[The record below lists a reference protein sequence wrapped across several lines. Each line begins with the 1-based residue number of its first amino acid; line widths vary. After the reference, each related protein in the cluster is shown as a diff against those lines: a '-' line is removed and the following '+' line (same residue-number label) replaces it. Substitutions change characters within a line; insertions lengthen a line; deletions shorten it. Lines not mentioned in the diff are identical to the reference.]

1 MGKRFLI
8 VNADDFGMTDGIN
21 AGVIESHK
29 RGIVTSASLMVK
41 QPKAREAAALAAT
54 EERLGLGLHI
64 DLTEWEP
71 VDGVWQ
77 QMYARVDLDDPAQ
90 VAKEIDEQLEL
101 FIDLV
106 GRKPDHLDSHQH
118 VHLEGNT
125 RKESMRLARSLGLPL
140 RGLDSHVTFCGQFYG
155 QQNRAEP
162 LPEGIT
168 PANLLRLVDAM
179 AGRWTELMCHP
190 GYAQEVRSVY
200 AFERE
205 LELATLCQPEL
216 PAALARKGVVL
227 RSFRALEADLTNA

>member
-1 MGKRFLI
+1 VGKRFLI

-41 QPKAREAAALAAT
+41 QPKARKAAALAAT

-64 DLTEWEP
+64 DLAEWEP

-77 QMYARVDLDDPAQ
+77 QIYARADLDDPAQ
-90 VAKEIDEQLEL
+90 VAKEIDQQLEL

-106 GRKPDHLDSHQH
+106 GHKPDHLDSHQH
-118 VHLEGNT
+118 VHLEGNA
-125 RKESMRLARSLGLPL
+125 RNESIRVARSLGVPL

-155 QQNRAEP
+155 QQNRSEP
-162 LPEGIT
+162 YPDGIT
-168 PANLLRLVDAM
+168 LTNLLRLVDAM
-179 AGRWTELMCHP
+179 AGGSTELMCHP
-190 GYAQEVRSVY
+190 GFAHDVRSVY

-205 LELATLCQPEL
+205 AEIATLCQPEL
-216 PAALARKGVVL
+216 PAALARRGVVL
-227 RSFRALEADLTNA
+227 CSFRELEPEVTRA